1 MVNAAVEI
9 KYGKDFYKEGDK
21 LPTNLVELFE
31 AHNPSL
37 LDNYIEIN
45 ANWRKIDDEGLAGFI
60 KERKYLERRLK
71 RYFKI
76 KDIKPKEE
84 EPEKMLK
91 VKKEEPK
98 EIPKPKYTGITF
110 KKLTRKKQEAIL
122 TKLGIS
128 FSRKDKER
136 DLIRKYLKNV

>member
-21 LPTNLVELFE
+21 LPAYLVNLFE

-37 LDNYIEIN
+37 LDTYIEIN
-45 ANWRKIDDEGLAGFI
+45 AKWRRIDDPGLAGFI
-60 KERKYLERRLK
+60 KERKHLERRLK

-76 KDIKPKEE
+76 RDVKPVEE
-84 EPEKMLK
+84 QEPEKMLK
-91 VKKEEPK
+91 VKEEPK
-98 EIPKPKYTGITF
+98 PKPKYTNVTF
-110 KKLTRKKQEAIL
+110 KALRRKKQESIL
-122 TKLGIS
+122 TKLGVS